1 MEKDLDKEIYKE
13 YLKWNKETFEILY
26 NKYKKKLNILFLI

>member
-13 YLKWNKETFEILY
+13 YLKGNKETFEILY